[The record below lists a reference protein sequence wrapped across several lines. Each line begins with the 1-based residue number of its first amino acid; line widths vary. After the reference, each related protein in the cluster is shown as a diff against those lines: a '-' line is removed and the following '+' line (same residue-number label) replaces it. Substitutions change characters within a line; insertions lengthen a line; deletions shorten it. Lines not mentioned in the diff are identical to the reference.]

1 MRSNLVA
8 SPTSS
13 SRNRRLAALARR
25 LRGCLALGVVLIAP
39 SACET
44 RLCHPDSP
52 IQSDGLYRATVIE
65 LYNSQSTFT
74 YHSILTRASGLAM
87 GTCPDTLRPGAG
99 DTIDIQGTGTV
110 PEPAKTCLVVGGEVK
125 AAPSSVSLVMP
136 AADAKEVRGAE
147 SLLYAAEDVV
157 IGGCSGALE
166 LALSASGSGAD
177 ALATPTAGSPP
188 PVVLYWLFLPTSGGC
203 QPCDANYVVQ
213 LQKVVK

>member
-1 MRSNLVA
+1 M
-8 SPTSS
+8 
-13 SRNRRLAALARR
+13 AALARHCR
-25 LRGCLALGVVLIAP
+25 AYLTLAAALAAASG
-39 SACET
+39 CET

-52 IQSDGLYRATVIE
+52 IQPGADYRATVIE

-74 YHSILTRASGLAM
+74 YDSILTRASGLAM
-87 GTCPDTLRPGAG
+87 GTCPDTLRPRAG

-110 PEPAKTCLVVGGEVK
+110 SEPAKTCLLVAGEVK

-147 SLLYAAEDVV
+147 ALLYAAEDVA

-213 LQKVVK
+213 LQKVAIGS